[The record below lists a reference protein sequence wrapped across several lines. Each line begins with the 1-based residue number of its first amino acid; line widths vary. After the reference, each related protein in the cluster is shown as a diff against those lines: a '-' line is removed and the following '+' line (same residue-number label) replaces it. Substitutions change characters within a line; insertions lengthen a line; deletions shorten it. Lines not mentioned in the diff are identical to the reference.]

1 MGINPDPDPTFMGL
15 NPGIPGYDHCGEGS
29 GPGSDVNGAKTGSG
43 SDVYGAE
50 SGSGSDIYGAKS
62 GPGSGKYGDKSGLA
76 LSTHC
81 DEKNREA
88 VGNTSQDVFLILKF
102 AGVMIW

>member
-1 MGINPDPDPTFMGL
+1 MGINPDPDPTFMGI
-15 NPGIPGYDHCGEGS
+15 NPGIPGYNHCGEGS
-29 GPGSDVNGAKTGSG
+29 GFG

-102 AGVMIW
+102 A